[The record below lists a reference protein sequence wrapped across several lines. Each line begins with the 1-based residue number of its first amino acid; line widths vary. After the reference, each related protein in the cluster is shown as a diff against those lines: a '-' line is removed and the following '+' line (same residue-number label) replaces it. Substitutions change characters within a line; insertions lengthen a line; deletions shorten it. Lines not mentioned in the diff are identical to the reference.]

1 VKWERAVSVFK
12 YAFLVATAIVV
23 IGPFFLTIIT
33 SLKNISDLYQSGPL
47 AMPTVWRFGNYIKIW
62 KEVDFATFY
71 LNSFIATS
79 VSALGV
85 VVLSTLGAYPFAFL
99 TFSLK
104 RFWWTIIILGLLI
117 PVEMIIIPFFKDM
130 KVLGLLNSRWALIL
144 QLVSSMTAF
153 GIFLI
158 RSFMKDIPPSLLE
171 SARMDGSSEFRNLVS
186 IVIPL
191 TRQSLTSLFIFAAMW
206 SWNAY
211 FAPLILIQ
219 REKLRTVPIGLD
231 YFRQQFTSDYP
242 LVSAAALTAIVPI
255 LIVYL
260 VFQRRIVKGMT
271 IGALKE

>member
-1 VKWERAVSVFK
+1 MKWERAVSVFK